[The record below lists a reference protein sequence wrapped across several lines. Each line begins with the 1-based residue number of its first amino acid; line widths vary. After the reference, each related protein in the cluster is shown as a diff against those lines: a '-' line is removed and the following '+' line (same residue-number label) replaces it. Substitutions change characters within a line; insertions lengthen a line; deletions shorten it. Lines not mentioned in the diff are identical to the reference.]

1 MRSASSSAVPRRAAL
16 LLLLAACESPSASP
30 PPAPRPTP
38 AAAPA
43 PPPPASPSSP
53 RPPSALDA
61 YLAAI
66 PPDQPTLSDT
76 VTGTPIRD
84 PAVTL
89 DRCRLTGW
97 SYTGC
102 QQSFPTQGL
111 QWARWACLHDDT
123 PHARSVLCTRL
134 AEYLYLGIGGPADPA
149 IASAMFDWQCQTHQA
164 AYRHNCY
171 AAAELLM
178 FAEPTRAREFL
189 RRGCDSP
196 DDSPIGCRSLLPRLE
211 AGIEP
216 RELTVKK
223 YRGLSGIADGSTCKL
238 WLWNVAPDTCS
249 ARLACGD
256 VILYG
261 ATGGQLPCTKDG
273 TGGEDMTQ
281 RDDGDPAIMITNTT
295 VTAHDDDSGRL
306 GAFALDATFR

>member
-1 MRSASSSAVPRRAAL
+1 MPGRAAL
-16 LLLLAACESPSASP
+16 LLLLAACDGPASSPAPARQPAP
-30 PPAPRPTP
+30 PPAPAEPAPPTP
-38 AAAPA
+38 AEPA
-43 PPPPASPSSP
+43 PPASAA
-53 RPPSALDA
+53 PPSALDA

-66 PPDQPTLSDT
+66 APEPPTLADT
-76 VTGTPIRD
+76 VTGTAIRD

-97 SYTGC
+97 SYAGC
-102 QQSFPTQGL
+102 QQSFPAQGL

-123 PHARSVLCTRL
+123 PHARSVLCSRL

-149 IASAMFDWQCQTHQA
+149 LASAMFDRQCQTKQP

-196 DDSPIGCRSLLPRLE
+196 DESPIGCRSLLPRLE
-211 AGIEP
+211 AGLTP

-238 WLWNVAPDTCS
+238 WLWHVAPDTCS

-256 VILYG
+256 VVLYG
-261 ATGGQLPCTKDG
+261 LTGGQLPCNADG
-273 TGGEDMTQ
+273 TAGEDMTQ
-281 RDDGDPAIMITNTT
+281 RSDGDPAIMITKTT